1 MFTPRA
7 AALGLL
13 CPLALITA
21 CQQAPAV
28 TPAPAPILRCT
39 PEAGGA
45 EYDCSQAQHD
55 EMVAKD
61 RLYAE
66 AEAVFRRFFAENIR
80 ISRAGGVV
88 KATPVLLET
97 STGHFLDDVLG
108 QFRAQAK
115 EGSRAKGSDPVIK
128 SMTRRPGLSKSGSVV
143 TVTTCVDATGWSF
156 FIEEEFRSSGVP
168 AKDDIYFA
176 YSEGRLK
183 MIGADGKEVA
193 SCD

>member
-7 AALGLL
+7 AALGLI

-66 AEAVFRRFFAENIR
+66 AEAVFRKFFAENIR

-97 STGHFLDDVLG
+97 STGQYLSEAIVTYSHLKQDKLIP
-108 QFRAQAK
+108 R
-115 EGSRAKGSDPVIK
+115 GSNPRIASVERLPGRSKG
-128 SMTRRPGLSKSGSVV
+128 GSVV
-143 TVTTCVDATGWSF
+143 AMRTCIDASGWAFYQGNRMISRGF
-156 FIEEEFRSSGVP
+156 P
-168 AKDDIYFA
+168 AQDEVYFKYDA
-176 YSEGRLK
+176 GQLK
-183 MIGADGKEVA
+183 MFGADGKSVK
-193 SCD
+193 SC